1 MSDKNYKQRTKVLG
15 IPVVGDGD
23 RISPEVELRKYQII
37 ENMLLAGTQGLK
49 NCLFTE
55 GDLVLEKQADG
66 KFCAV
71 LRATSASVAATG
83 IVSGSYFRAPSMLKW
98 ENLEGGKFYYLYLVG
113 SPKTLAEH
121 DMVRPVVS
129 EFEQKDKQAVL
140 VGIVNLKN
148 GVSVLERYPRG
159 KVYARDLGK
168 HISDNEN
175 PHGESLA
182 QDELIVKRIVLED
195 AAEVQIRHGMERFTL
210 PALFLLPRVLDF
222 VTAGKEGIVVNTGA
236 KVSFAQ
242 VCRLSGG
249 IGKLGEVS
257 IGYFGNDQKISDNKS
272 FVVYNDGDSGIPMRA
287 LIFFG

>member
-1 MSDKNYKQRTKVLG
+1 MSDKSYKQRTKVLG
-15 IPVVGDGD
+15 IPVLGDGD

-37 ENMLLAGTQGLK
+37 ENMLLAGTQGLR

-55 GDLVLEKQADG
+55 GDLVLEKQTDG

-71 LRATSASVAATG
+71 LRALSASVAATG
-83 IVSGSYFRAPSMLKW
+83 VISGSYFRAPPILKW
-98 ENLEGGKFYYLYLVG
+98 ENLETGKLYYLYLIG
-113 SPKTLAEH
+113 SPKTLTEH

-129 EFEQKDKQAVL
+129 EFEQKDKQ
-140 VGIVNLKN
+140 GILIGIANLKN
-148 GVSVLERYPRG
+148 GVSALERYPRG

-175 PHGESLA
+175 PHGESLV
-182 QDELIVKRIVLED
+182 QDELVVKRIVLED

-222 VTAGKEGIVVNTGA
+222 VTAGKEGIVINTGA
-236 KVSFAQ
+236 KVSFVQAS
-242 VCRLSGG
+242 RLSGG
-249 IGKLGEVS
+249 TGKLGEVS
-257 IGYFGNDQKISDNKS
+257 IGYFGKDEKVSDNKS
-272 FVVYNDGDSGIPMRA
+272 FVVYNDGDSGIPVRA